1 MRNTKNTVVVVVGVI
16 MVVGIVVFGVVVVG
30 VIVVEM
36 ETGVVVT
43 VDLVAGMVV
52 VMDAH
57 TGSVGWKVAGEW
69 REGDVAVLVC
79 SPAHPMSPC
88 MLRGVLGCKWGSGS
102 HLR

>member
-1 MRNTKNTVVVVVGVI
+1 MGQVVTQVVVMGVV
-16 MVVGIVVFGVVVVG
+16 MVVGIMVFGVVVVG

-36 ETGVVVT
+36 ETGVVVA
-43 VDLVAGMVV
+43 VEVAGMVV

-57 TGSVGWKVAGEW
+57 SGSVRRKVAGDW

-88 MLRGVLGCKWGSGS
+88 TLRGVLGCKWGSGS